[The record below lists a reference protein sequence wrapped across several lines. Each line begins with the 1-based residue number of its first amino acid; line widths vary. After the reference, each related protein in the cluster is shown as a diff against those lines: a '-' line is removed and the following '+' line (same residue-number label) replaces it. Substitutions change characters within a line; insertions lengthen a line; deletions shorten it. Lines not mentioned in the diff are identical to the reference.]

1 MFVQFYPFSHFANF
15 RELDVVGVFAG
26 FEVESVP
33 NDVVGIGICRR
44 GQHSAASKGT
54 FGESVANK
62 VQANVCAGSV
72 SRRFNDGDGH
82 VWCGKSRCIR

>member
-15 RELDVVGVFAG
+15 RELDVLGVFAG

-44 GQHSAASKGT
+44 G
-54 FGESVANK
+54 
-62 VQANVCAGSV
+62 
-72 SRRFNDGDGH
+72 
-82 VWCGKSRCIR
+82 